1 MKKTLIHWLGLLGI
15 ISLLS
20 YTAMVVFAPLAYP
33 GYDWKSQAVSDLSAA
48 NAPSLTLANQLNA
61 LFGPAG
67 IVCIMMVCVAIQ
79 GRLNKTLR
87 AGLYAFAV
95 MTWATNVGYA
105 MFPLTESGYA
115 ATFQDF
121 MHGAVTLAV
130 VLLSIISLVLIMIG
144 GYRKR
149 RFSSLAVW
157 ATIALTGLLVGGI
170 GVNVVPPESFG
181 IVQRVSLFA
190 VTGFN
195 AVLGVYL
202 FAGKFEKTENEV
214 RGNLS

>member
-1 MKKTLIHWLGLLGI
+1 MKKTLINWLGLLGI

-67 IVCIMMVCVAIQ
+67 IVSVMMVCVAIQ

-95 MTWATNVGYA
+95 MIWVTNVGYT
-105 MFPLTESGYA
+105 MFPLTESGYV

-121 MHGAVTLAV
+121 MHGAVTV
-130 VLLSIISLVLIMIG
+130 VVVVLSIISLVLIMIG

-157 ATIALTGLLVGGI
+157 AMIAMIGLLVGGV

-195 AVLGVYL
+195 AVLGMYL
-202 FAGKFEKTENEV
+202 FAGMFSQDEN
-214 RGNLS
+214 N

>member
-1 MKKTLIHWLGLLGI
+1 MKKTLVHWLGLLGI

-61 LFGPAG
+61 LFGPCG
-67 IVCIMMVCVAIQ
+67 IVCVMLVCVVIQ

-87 AGLYAFAV
+87 AGLYTFAV
-95 MTWATNVGYA
+95 MTWATNVGYM

-115 ATFQDF
+115 GTFQDF
-121 MHGAVTLAV
+121 MHGAVTVAV
-130 VLLSIISLVLIMIG
+130 VLLSILSLVLIMIG
-144 GYRKR
+144 GYRKHS
-149 RFSSLAVW
+149 FPSFAVW

-170 GVNVVPPESFG
+170 GVNVVPPEYFG
-181 IVQRVSLFA
+181 IVQRVSLFS

-202 FAGKFEKTENEV
+202 FAGKFNKIENEY
-214 RGNLS
+214 RENLS

>member
-1 MKKTLIHWLGLLGI
+1 MKKTLVNWLGLLGL

-20 YTAMVVFAPLAYP
+20 YTAMVLFAPLAYP

-48 NAPSLTLANQLNA
+48 NSPSLTLANQLNA
-61 LFGPAG
+61 LFAPCG
-67 IVCIMMVCVAIQ
+67 IVCAMMICVAIQ

-87 AGLYAFAV
+87 AGLYSFAV
-95 MTWATNVGYA
+95 MTWVTAVGYT

-115 ATFQDF
+115 GTFQDF
-121 MHGAVTLAV
+121 MHGAVTVVV
-130 VLLSIISLVLIMIG
+130 VLLSILSLVLIMIG

-149 RFSSLAVW
+149 RFLSLAVW
-157 ATIALTGLLVGGI
+157 ATVALIGLLVGGI
-170 GVNVVPPESFG
+170 GVNVVPPEYFG

-202 FAGKFEKTENEV
+202 FAG
-214 RGNLS
+214 NLIETGYPA

>member
-1 MKKTLIHWLGLLGI
+1 MKKTLANWLGLLGL

-20 YTAMVVFAPLAYP
+20 FTVMVLFAPLGYP

-48 NAPSLTLANQLNA
+48 NSPSLTLANQLNA
-61 LFGPAG
+61 LFAPCG
-67 IVCIMMVCVAIQ
+67 IVCVMMVCVAIQ

-87 AGLYAFAV
+87 AGMYSFAV
-95 MTWATNVGYA
+95 MTWVTAVGYT

-115 ATFQDF
+115 GTFQDF
-121 MHGAVTLAV
+121 MHGAVTVAV
-130 VLLSIISLVLIMIG
+130 VLLSIFSLVLIMTG

-149 RFSSLAVW
+149 RFLSLAVW
-157 ATIALTGLLVGGI
+157 ATIALAGLLVGGI
-170 GVNVVPPESFG
+170 GVNVVHPEYFG

-202 FAGKFEKTENEV
+202 FAGKLTQNKANQEP
-214 RGNLS
+214 

>member
-1 MKKTLIHWLGLLGI
+1 MKKTLVNWLGLLGL

-20 YTAMVVFAPLAYP
+20 YTAMVLFAPLGYP
-33 GYDWKSQAVSDLSAA
+33 GYDWKSQAVSDLSAS
-48 NAPSLTLANQLNA
+48 NSPSLTLATQLNA
-61 LFGPAG
+61 LFFFFV
-67 IVCIMMVCVAIQ
+67 IVCVMMVCVAVQ

-87 AGLYAFAV
+87 AGVYSFAV
-95 MTWATNVGYA
+95 MTFVTAVGYT

-115 ATFQDF
+115 GTFQDF
-121 MHGAVTLAV
+121 MHGAVTVAV
-130 VLLSIISLVLIMIG
+130 VLLSIFSLVLIMIG

-149 RFSSLAVW
+149 CFLSLAVW

-170 GVNVVPPESFG
+170 GVNVVPPEYFG
-181 IVQRVSLFA
+181 IVQRVSLFS

-202 FAGKFEKTENEV
+202 FAGKLTLNKANQEP
-214 RGNLS
+214 

>member
-1 MKKTLIHWLGLLGI
+1 M
-15 ISLLS
+15 
-20 YTAMVVFAPLAYP
+20 
-33 GYDWKSQAVSDLSAA
+33 SAA

-67 IVCIMMVCVAIQ
+67 IVSVMMVCVAIQ

-95 MTWATNVGYA
+95 MIWVTNVGYT

-115 ATFQDF
+115 GMFQDF
-121 MHGAVTLAV
+121 MHGAVTVAV
-130 VLLSIISLVLIMIG
+130 VLLSIISLVLILIG

-149 RFSSLAVW
+149 RFFSLAVW
-157 ATIALTGLLVGGI
+157 ATIALIGMLIGGI
-170 GVNVVPPESFG
+170 GVNLVPPEYFG

-202 FAGKFEKTENEV
+202 FTGKLNKTEIEY
-214 RGNLS
+214 RGNFL